1 MQPSIKLVI
10 ILEKKNKKEN
20 KYSRDEL
27 EKTRP
32 KEESIIKKKGRLKL
46 LKIIIATQIGIVP
59 MLG

>member
-1 MQPSIKLVI
+1 M
-10 ILEKKNKKEN
+10 IL
-20 KYSRDEL
+20 
-27 EKTRP
+27 